1 MDVELSYTFLSLIV
15 YHAMKDELINAI
27 ANLIAEAVIN
37 LPKDVEEALR
47 KAMESEDGIAK
58 TQLEAVLKNVELA
71 RQQKKPMCQDTG
83 TPTFFIRIGVDFP
96 YRHVLK
102 EAILEGVRK
111 ATKEVPLRPNAVD
124 VLTGKNSGDNTG
136 IYIPIIHWEIV
147 GGSDCIITAMPKG
160 GGSENMST
168 LQMLKPGVGL
178 KGVKK
183 FVLEWMVEAA
193 GNPCPPTV
201 VGVGIGG
208 GADVAM
214 ELAKKALLRKIGGR
228 HEKQEIAKME
238 EELLEAIN
246 STGIG
251 AMGLGGK
258 ITVLD
263 VHIEVA
269 HRHPAS
275 LPVAIA
281 VQCWANRRK
290 SIRIDKEGK
299 IWNID

>member
-1 MDVELSYTFLSLIV
+1 MKEKLVE
-15 YHAMKDELINAI
+15 AI
-27 ANLIAEAVIN
+27 ANLIGEAVID
-37 LPKDVEEALR
+37 LPKDVEEALK
-47 KAMESEDGIAK
+47 KAMENEDGVAK
-58 TQLEAVLKNVELA
+58 AQLEAVLKNVELA
-71 RQQKKPMCQDTG
+71 RQQRKPMCQDTG
-83 TPTFFIRIGVDFP
+83 TPTFFVKMGVDFP
-96 YRHVLK
+96 YRHILQD
-102 EAILEGVRK
+102 AIIEGVRK

-124 VLTGKNSGDNTG
+124 ILTGKNSGDNTG
-136 IYIPIIHWEIV
+136 FHIPAIHWEV
-147 GGSDCIITAMPKG
+147 VEGNECIITVMPKG

-168 LQMLKPGVGL
+168 LRMLKPGVGL

-183 FVLEWMVEAA
+183 FVLEWMVEAG

-208 GADVAM
+208 GADLAM
-214 ELAKKALLRKIGGR
+214 ELAKKALLRKVGER
-228 HEKQEIAKME
+228 HENEEIAKIE
-238 EELLEAIN
+238 EELLQAIN

-258 ITVLD
+258 TTVMD
-263 VHIEVA
+263 VHVEIA

-290 SIRIDKEGK
+290 SIKIDKEGK

>member
-1 MDVELSYTFLSLIV
+1 
-15 YHAMKDELINAI
+15 MKFEDAI
-27 ANLIAEAVIN
+27 ADLIADAVIN
-37 LPKDVEEALR
+37 LPRDVEEALQ
-47 KAMESEDGIAK
+47 KAMKVEEEPAK
-58 TQLEAVLKNVELA
+58 TQLKAILENVRLA
-71 RQQKKPMCQDTG
+71 REQKKPMCQDTG
-83 TPTFFIRIGVDFP
+83 TPIFYVEMGINFP
-96 YRHVLK
+96 FKHDIK
-102 EAILEGVRK
+102 DSIIEGVRK
-111 ATKEVPLRPNAVD
+111 ATKLVPLRPNAVD

-136 IYIPIIHWEIV
+136 LFIPYINWEITD
-147 GGSDCIITAMPKG
+147 GDDCIITVMPKG

-168 LQMLKPGVGL
+168 LKMLKPGVGL

-208 GADVAM
+208 GADIAM
-214 ELAKKALLRKIGGR
+214 KLAKKALLRKVGER
-228 HEKQEIAKME
+228 HPNKEIAEME
-238 EELLEAIN
+238 EELLNAIN

-263 VHIEVA
+263 VHIEIA

>member
-1 MDVELSYTFLSLIV
+1 
-15 YHAMKDELINAI
+15 MKDKLVDAI
-27 ANLIAEAVIN
+27 VDLMADAVID
-37 LPKDVEEALR
+37 LPKDVEDALK
-47 KAMESEDGIAK
+47 KAMENEEEPAK
-58 TQLEAVLKNVELA
+58 TQLMAILKNIELA

-83 TPTFFIRIGVDFP
+83 TPTFYVKVGVNFP
-96 YRHVLK
+96 YRNLIND
-102 EAILEGVRK
+102 AIIEGVRK

-124 VLTGKNSGDNTG
+124 ILSGKNSRDNTG
-136 IYIPIIHWEIV
+136 RFIPYINWELV
-147 GGSDCIITAMPKG
+147 DGDECIITVMPKG

-168 LQMLKPGVGL
+168 LKMLKPGVGL

-208 GADVAM
+208 GADIAM
-214 ELAKKALLRKIGGR
+214 KLAKKALLRKVGER
-228 HEKQEIAKME
+228 HEEKEIAEME
-238 EELLEAIN
+238 EELLKAIN

-258 ITVLD
+258 TTVMD
-263 VHIEVA
+263 VHIEIA

-290 SIRIDKEGK
+290 SIKIDREGR

>member
-1 MDVELSYTFLSLIV
+1 MKEKLSS
-15 YHAMKDELINAI
+15 EI
-27 ANLIAEAVIN
+27 ANLLAKAVIE
-37 LPKDVEEALR
+37 LPSDVEEAL
-47 KAMESEDGIAK
+47 KNAMEREEGVAK
-58 TQLEAVLKNVELA
+58 AQLMAILKNIELA
-71 RQQKKPMCQDTG
+71 RKQKKPMCQDTG
-83 TPTFFIRIGVDFP
+83 TLTFFIKVGVDFP
-96 YRHVLK
+96 YKHILE
-102 EAILEGVRK
+102 EAIIEGVKK
-111 ATKEVPLRPNAVD
+111 ATIEIPLRPNAVD
-124 VLTGKNSGDNTG
+124 VLSGKNSGDNTG
-136 IYIPIIHWEIV
+136 RYVPPIHWEIV
-147 GGSDCIITAMPKG
+147 KGDECIITAMPKG

-168 LQMLKPGVGL
+168 LKMLKPGVGM

-183 FVLEWMVEAA
+183 FVLEWMVEAG

-214 ELAKKALLRKIGGR
+214 ELAKKALLRKVGQR
-228 HEKQEIAKME
+228 HENDEIAKIE

-251 AMGLGGK
+251 AMGMGGK
-258 ITVLD
+258 TTVLD
-263 VHIEVA
+263 VHVEVA

-281 VQCWANRRK
+281 VQCWANRKK
-290 SIRIDKEGK
+290 SIKIDKEGN

>member
-1 MDVELSYTFLSLIV
+1 
-15 YHAMKDELINAI
+15 MKFEDAI
-27 ANLIAEAVIN
+27 ADLIADAVIN
-37 LPKDVEEALR
+37 LPRDVEEALQ
-47 KAMESEDGIAK
+47 KAMKVEEEPAK
-58 TQLEAVLKNVELA
+58 TQLKAILENVRLA
-71 RQQKKPMCQDTG
+71 REQKKPMCQDTG
-83 TPTFFIRIGVDFP
+83 TPIFYVEMGINFP
-96 YRHVLK
+96 FKHDIK
-102 EAILEGVRK
+102 DSIIEGVRK
-111 ATKEVPLRPNAVD
+111 ATKLVPLRPNAVD

-136 IYIPIIHWEIV
+136 LFIPYINWEITD
-147 GGSDCIITAMPKG
+147 GDNCIITVMPKG

-168 LQMLKPGVGL
+168 LKMLKPGVGL

-208 GADVAM
+208 GADIAM
-214 ELAKKALLRKIGGR
+214 KLAKKALLRKVGER
-228 HEKQEIAKME
+228 HPNKEIAEME
-238 EELLEAIN
+238 EELLNAIN

-263 VHIEVA
+263 VHIEIA

>member
-1 MDVELSYTFLSLIV
+1 
-15 YHAMKDELINAI
+15 MKDELVNAI
-27 ANLIAEAVIN
+27 ANLIGDAVID
-37 LPKDVEEALR
+37 LPKDMEEALR
-47 KAMESEDGIAK
+47 KAMENEEGAAK
-58 TQLEAVLKNVELA
+58 TQLEAILKNIELA
-71 RQQKKPMCQDTG
+71 RQQRKPMCQDTG
-83 TPTFFIRIGVDFP
+83 TPTFFVKVGVDFP
-96 YRHVLK
+96 YRHLLK
-102 EAILEGVRK
+102 EAIIEGVRK

-124 VLTGKNSGDNTG
+124 VLTGRNSGDNTG
-136 IYIPIIHWEIV
+136 FHIPAIHWEV
-147 GGSDCIITAMPKG
+147 VEGDECFITVMPKG

-168 LQMLKPGVGL
+168 LRMLKPGVGL

-183 FVLEWMVEAA
+183 FVLEWMIEAA

-208 GADVAM
+208 GADIAM
-214 ELAKKALLRKIGGR
+214 ELAKKALLRKVGER
-228 HEKQEIAKME
+228 HENEEIAKIE
-238 EELLEAIN
+238 EELLNAIN

-251 AMGLGGK
+251 AMGLGGRT
-258 ITVLD
+258 TVVD
-263 VHIEVA
+263 VHVEIA

-290 SIRIDKEGK
+290 SIKIDKEGK

>member
-1 MDVELSYTFLSLIV
+1 
-15 YHAMKDELINAI
+15 MKFEDAI
-27 ANLIAEAVIN
+27 ADLIADAVIN
-37 LPKDVEEALR
+37 LPRDVEEALQ
-47 KAMESEDGIAK
+47 KAMEVEEEPAK
-58 TQLEAVLKNVELA
+58 TQLKAILENVRLA
-71 RQQKKPMCQDTG
+71 REQKKPMCQDTG
-83 TPTFFIRIGVDFP
+83 TPIFYVEMGINFP
-96 YRHVLK
+96 FKHDIK
-102 EAILEGVRK
+102 DSIIEGVRK
-111 ATKEVPLRPNAVD
+111 ATKLVPLRPNAVD

-136 IYIPIIHWEIV
+136 LFIPYINWEITD
-147 GGSDCIITAMPKG
+147 GDDCIITVMPKG

-168 LQMLKPGVGL
+168 LKMLKPGVGL

-208 GADVAM
+208 GADIAM
-214 ELAKKALLRKIGGR
+214 KLAKKALLRKVGER
-228 HEKQEIAKME
+228 HPNKEIAEME
-238 EELLEAIN
+238 EELLNAIN

-263 VHIEVA
+263 VHIEIA

>member
-1 MDVELSYTFLSLIV
+1 
-15 YHAMKDELINAI
+15 MKDKLVDAI
-27 ANLIAEAVIN
+27 VDLMADAVID
-37 LPKDVEEALR
+37 LPKDVEDALK
-47 KAMESEDGIAK
+47 KAMENEEEPAK
-58 TQLEAVLKNVELA
+58 TQLMAILKNIELA

-83 TPTFFIRIGVDFP
+83 TPTFYVKVGVNFP
-96 YRHVLK
+96 YRNLIK
-102 EAILEGVRK
+102 DAIIEGVRK

-124 VLTGKNSGDNTG
+124 ILSGKNSRDNTG
-136 IYIPIIHWEIV
+136 RFIPYINWELV
-147 GGSDCIITAMPKG
+147 DGDECIITVMPKG

-168 LQMLKPGVGL
+168 LKMLKPGVGL

-208 GADVAM
+208 GADIAM
-214 ELAKKALLRKIGGR
+214 KLAKKALLRKVGER
-228 HEKQEIAKME
+228 HEEKEIAEME
-238 EELLEAIN
+238 EELLKAIN

-258 ITVLD
+258 TTVMD
-263 VHIEVA
+263 VHIEIA

-290 SIRIDKEGK
+290 SIKIDREGR

>member
-1 MDVELSYTFLSLIV
+1 
-15 YHAMKDELINAI
+15 MKEKIANEI
-27 ANLIAEAVIN
+27 ANLLSKAVID
-37 LPKDVEEALR
+37 LPRDVEEALK
-47 KAMESEDGIAK
+47 KAMENEEGVAK
-58 TQLEAVLKNVELA
+58 AQLMAILKNVELA
-71 RQQKKPMCQDTG
+71 RKQKKPMCQDTG
-83 TPTFFIRIGVDFP
+83 TLTFFVKLGVNFP
-96 YRHVLK
+96 YRDIIK
-102 EAILEGVRK
+102 DAIIEGVRK
-111 ATKEVPLRPNAVD
+111 ATLQVPLRPNAVD

-136 IYIPIIHWEIV
+136 RFVPPIHWELTD
-147 GGSDCIITAMPKG
+147 GDDCIITAMPKG

-168 LQMLKPGVGL
+168 LRMLKPGVGL

-208 GADVAM
+208 GADVSM
-214 ELAKKALLRKIGGR
+214 ELAKKALLRKVGQR
-228 HEKQEIAKME
+228 HENKEIAKME

-251 AMGLGGK
+251 AMGLGGR

-263 VHIEVA
+263 VHVEVA

-281 VQCWANRRK
+281 VQCWADRRK

>member
-1 MDVELSYTFLSLIV
+1 MKEKISDAIADLLGRAVIDLPEDVE
-15 YHAMKDELINAI
+15 NA
-27 ANLIAEAVIN
+27 L
-37 LPKDVEEALR
+37 KR
-47 KAMESEDGIAK
+47 AMEQEEGAAK
-58 TQLEAVLKNVELA
+58 TQLMAILKNVELA

-83 TPTFFIRIGVDFP
+83 TPTFYVKAGIDFP
-96 YRHVLK
+96 YLDILE
-102 EAILEGVRK
+102 EAIVEGVRK
-111 ATKEVPLRPNAVD
+111 ATSRIPLRPNAVD

-136 IYIPIIHWEIV
+136 RFIPYINWEMV
-147 GGSDCIITAMPKG
+147 EGDECIITAMPKG

-168 LQMLKPGVGL
+168 LRMLKPGVGIE
-178 KGVKK
+178 GVKK
-183 FVLEWMVEAA
+183 FVVEWMVEAA
-193 GNPCPPTV
+193 GNPCPPTT

-208 GADVAM
+208 GADIAM
-214 ELAKKALLRKIGGR
+214 KLAKKALLRKIGER
-228 HEKQEIAKME
+228 HENEIIAEME
-238 EELLEAIN
+238 EELLKAIN

-258 ITVLD
+258 TTVLD

-290 SIRIDKEGK
+290 SMKIDKEGK

>member
-1 MDVELSYTFLSLIV
+1 
-15 YHAMKDELINAI
+15 MKEKLANEI
-27 ANLIAEAVIN
+27 ANLIANAVID
-37 LPKDVEEALR
+37 LPKDVEDALR
-47 KAMESEDGIAK
+47 KAMENEEEPAK
-58 TQLEAVLKNVELA
+58 TQLKAILKNIELA
-71 RQQKKPMCQDTG
+71 RQQRKPMCQDTG
-83 TPTFFIRIGVDFP
+83 TPTFYVEVGYNFP
-96 YRHVLK
+96 YKDVIR
-102 EAILEGVRK
+102 EAIIEGVRK

-124 VLTGKNSGDNTG
+124 ILTGKNSGDNTG
-136 IYIPIIHWEIV
+136 LHIPYINWELV
-147 GGSDCIITAMPKG
+147 DGEECKITVMPKG

-168 LQMLKPGVGL
+168 LKMLKPGVGI

-201 VGVGIGG
+201 VGIGIGG
-208 GADVAM
+208 GSDIAM
-214 ELAKKALLRKIGGR
+214 KLAKKALLRKVG
-228 HEKQEIAKME
+228 EKHSNKEIAKME
-238 EELLEAIN
+238 EELLNAIN

-258 ITVLD
+258 TTVLD
-263 VHIEVA
+263 VHIEIA

-290 SIRIDKEGK
+290 SLKIDKEGR

>member
-1 MDVELSYTFLSLIV
+1 
-15 YHAMKDELINAI
+15 MKEKLINEI
-27 ANLIAEAVIN
+27 ANLIADAVID
-37 LPKDVEEALR
+37 LPRDVEDALK
-47 KAMESEDGIAK
+47 KAMENEEEPAK
-58 TQLEAVLKNVELA
+58 TQLKAILKNIELA
-71 RQQKKPMCQDTG
+71 RKQRKPMCQDTG
-83 TPTFFIRIGVDFP
+83 TMIFYVEMGCDFP
-96 YRHVLK
+96 YRNIIK
-102 EAILEGVRK
+102 PAIIEAVKK
-111 ATKEVPLRPNAVD
+111 ATREVPLRPNAVD

-136 IYIPIIHWEIV
+136 FYIPYINWEIV
-147 GGSDCIITAMPKG
+147 DGNECKITVMPKG

-168 LQMLKPGVGL
+168 LRMLKPGVGL

-208 GADVAM
+208 GADIAM
-214 ELAKKALLRKIGGR
+214 KLAKKALLRKVGER
-228 HEKQEIAKME
+228 SENEKIAKME
-238 EELLEAIN
+238 KELLNAIN

-258 ITVLD
+258 TTVLD
-263 VHIEVA
+263 VHIEIA

-290 SIRIDKEGK
+290 SLKIDKEGR

>member
-1 MDVELSYTFLSLIV
+1 MEFVD
-15 YHAMKDELINAI
+15 AI
-27 ANLIAEAVIN
+27 ANLMADAVIN

-47 KAMESEDGIAK
+47 KAMENENGIAK
-58 TQLEAVLKNVELA
+58 TQLQAVLKNVELA

-83 TPTFFIRIGVDFP
+83 TPTFFVKMGIDFP
-96 YRHVLK
+96 YKHLIE
-102 EAILEGVRK
+102 EAIIEGVRK

-124 VLTGKNSGDNTG
+124 ILSGKNSGDNTG
-136 IYIPIIHWEIV
+136 ICIPIIHWEIV
-147 GGSDCIITAMPKG
+147 EGSDCIITAMPKG

-168 LQMLKPGVGL
+168 LKMLKPGVGI

-214 ELAKKALLRKIGGR
+214 KLAKKALLRKVGER
-228 HEKQEIAKME
+228 HRNKEIAKME
-238 EELLEAIN
+238 EELLKAIN

-263 VHIEVA
+263 VHIEIA

-290 SIRIDKEGK
+290 SIKIDKEGK

>member
-1 MDVELSYTFLSLIV
+1 
-15 YHAMKDELINAI
+15 MKFEDAI
-27 ANLIAEAVIN
+27 ADLIADAVIN
-37 LPKDVEEALR
+37 LPRDVEKALQ
-47 KAMESEDGIAK
+47 KAMEVEEEPAK
-58 TQLEAVLKNVELA
+58 TQLKAILENVRLA
-71 RQQKKPMCQDTG
+71 REQKKPMCQDTG
-83 TPTFFIRIGVDFP
+83 TPIFYVEMGINFP
-96 YRHVLK
+96 FKHDIK
-102 EAILEGVRK
+102 DSIIEGVRK
-111 ATKEVPLRPNAVD
+111 ATKLVPLRPNAVD

-136 IYIPIIHWEIV
+136 LFIPYINWEITD
-147 GGSDCIITAMPKG
+147 GDDCIITVMPKG

-168 LQMLKPGVGL
+168 LKMLKPGVGL

-208 GADVAM
+208 GADIAM
-214 ELAKKALLRKIGGR
+214 KLAKKALLRKVGER
-228 HEKQEIAKME
+228 HPNKEIAEME
-238 EELLEAIN
+238 EELLNAIN

-263 VHIEVA
+263 VHIEIA

>member
-1 MDVELSYTFLSLIV
+1 MKEKISDAVADLLGRAVIDLPEDVE
-15 YHAMKDELINAI
+15 NA
-27 ANLIAEAVIN
+27 L
-37 LPKDVEEALR
+37 KR
-47 KAMESEDGIAK
+47 AMEQEEGAAK
-58 TQLEAVLKNVELA
+58 TQLMAILKNVELA

-83 TPTFFIRIGVDFP
+83 TPTFYVKAGIDFP
-96 YRHVLK
+96 YLDILE
-102 EAILEGVRK
+102 EAIVEGVRK
-111 ATKEVPLRPNAVD
+111 ATSRIPLRPNAVD

-136 IYIPIIHWEIV
+136 RFIPYINWEMV
-147 GGSDCIITAMPKG
+147 EGDECIITAMPKG

-168 LQMLKPGVGL
+168 LRMLKPGVGIE
-178 KGVKK
+178 GVKK
-183 FVLEWMVEAA
+183 FVVEWMVEAA
-193 GNPCPPTV
+193 GNPCPPTT

-208 GADVAM
+208 GADIAM
-214 ELAKKALLRKIGGR
+214 KLAKKALLRKIGER
-228 HEKQEIAKME
+228 HENEIIAEME
-238 EELLEAIN
+238 EELLKAIN

-258 ITVLD
+258 TTVLD

-290 SIRIDKEGK
+290 SMKIDKEGK

>member
-1 MDVELSYTFLSLIV
+1 
-15 YHAMKDELINAI
+15 MKEKIARAI
-27 ANLIAEAVIN
+27 ADLLGRAVID
-37 LPKDVEEALR
+37 LPKDVEDVLK
-47 KAMESEDGIAK
+47 KAMEREEGVAK
-58 TQLEAVLKNVELA
+58 TQLMAILKNVELA
-71 RQQKKPMCQDTG
+71 REKKKPMCQDTG
-83 TPTFFIRIGVDFP
+83 TPTFYVKVGRDFP
-96 YRHVLK
+96 YIGILE
-102 EAILEGVRK
+102 EAIVEGVRI

-124 VLTGKNSGDNTG
+124 ILTGKNSGDNTG
-136 IYIPIIHWEIV
+136 RFIPYINWEIV
-147 GGSDCIITAMPKG
+147 EGDECIITAMPKG

-168 LQMLKPGVGL
+168 LKMMKPGEGI
-178 KGVKK
+178 KGIKK

-193 GNPCPPTV
+193 GNPCPPTT
-201 VGVGIGG
+201 VGIGIGG
-208 GADVAM
+208 GSDIAM
-214 ELAKKALLRKIGGR
+214 KLAKKALLRKIGER
-228 HEKQEIAKME
+228 HENEIIAGME
-238 EELLEAIN
+238 EKLLDAIN

-258 ITVLD
+258 TTVLD

-290 SIRIDKEGK
+290 SMRIDKEGK

>member
-1 MDVELSYTFLSLIV
+1 
-15 YHAMKDELINAI
+15 MKEKIARAI
-27 ANLIAEAVIN
+27 ADLLGRAVID
-37 LPKDVEEALR
+37 LPKDVEDVLK
-47 KAMESEDGIAK
+47 KAMEREEGVAK
-58 TQLEAVLKNVELA
+58 TQLMAILKNVELA
-71 RQQKKPMCQDTG
+71 REKKKPMCQDTG
-83 TPTFFIRIGVDFP
+83 TPTFYVKVGRDFP
-96 YRHVLK
+96 YIGILE
-102 EAILEGVRK
+102 EAIVEGVRI

-124 VLTGKNSGDNTG
+124 ILTGKNSGDNTG
-136 IYIPIIHWEIV
+136 RFIPYINWEIV
-147 GGSDCIITAMPKG
+147 EGDECIITAMPKG

-168 LQMLKPGVGL
+168 LKMMKPGEGI
-178 KGVKK
+178 KGIKK

-193 GNPCPPTV
+193 GNPCPPTT
-201 VGVGIGG
+201 VGIGIGG
-208 GADVAM
+208 GSDIAM
-214 ELAKKALLRKIGGR
+214 KLAKKALLRKIGER
-228 HEKQEIAKME
+228 HENEIIAGME
-238 EELLEAIN
+238 EELLDAIN

-258 ITVLD
+258 TTVLD

-290 SIRIDKEGK
+290 SMRIDKEGK

>member
-1 MDVELSYTFLSLIV
+1 MEQ
-15 YHAMKDELINAI
+15 
-27 ANLIAEAVIN
+27 
-37 LPKDVEEALR
+37 EEGA
-47 KAMESEDGIAK
+47 AK
-58 TQLEAVLKNVELA
+58 TQLMAILKNVELA

-83 TPTFFIRIGVDFP
+83 TPTFYVKAGIDFP
-96 YRHVLK
+96 YLDILE
-102 EAILEGVRK
+102 EAIVEGVRK
-111 ATKEVPLRPNAVD
+111 ATSRIPLRPNAVD

-136 IYIPIIHWEIV
+136 RFIPYINWEMV
-147 GGSDCIITAMPKG
+147 EGDECIITAMPKG

-168 LQMLKPGVGL
+168 LRMLKPGVGIE
-178 KGVKK
+178 GVKK
-183 FVLEWMVEAA
+183 FVVEWMVEAA
-193 GNPCPPTV
+193 GNPCPPTT

-208 GADVAM
+208 GADIAM
-214 ELAKKALLRKIGGR
+214 KLAKKALLRKIGER
-228 HEKQEIAKME
+228 HENEIIAEME
-238 EELLEAIN
+238 EELLKAIN

-258 ITVLD
+258 TTVLD

-290 SIRIDKEGK
+290 SMKIDKEGK

>member
-1 MDVELSYTFLSLIV
+1 MKDKLVDAIVNLMADAVIDLPRDVE
-15 YHAMKDELINAI
+15 D
-27 ANLIAEAVIN
+27 
-37 LPKDVEEALR
+37 ALK
-47 KAMESEDGIAK
+47 KAMENEEEPAR
-58 TQLEAVLKNVELA
+58 TQLIAILKNIELA

-83 TPTFFIRIGVDFP
+83 TPTFYVKVGVNFP
-96 YRHVLK
+96 YRDLIK
-102 EAILEGVRK
+102 DAIVEGVRK

-124 VLTGKNSGDNTG
+124 VLSGKNSRDNTG
-136 IYIPIIHWEIV
+136 RYIPYINWELV
-147 GGSDCIITAMPKG
+147 DGDECIITVMPKG

-168 LQMLKPGVGL
+168 LKMLKPGVGL

-208 GADVAM
+208 GADIAM
-214 ELAKKALLRKIGGR
+214 KLAKKALLRKVGER
-228 HEKQEIAKME
+228 HKEKEIAEME
-238 EELLEAIN
+238 EELLKAIN

-258 ITVLD
+258 TTVMD
-263 VHIEVA
+263 VHVEIA

-290 SIRIDKEGK
+290 SIKIDREGR

>member
-1 MDVELSYTFLSLIV
+1 
-15 YHAMKDELINAI
+15 MKFEDAI
-27 ANLIAEAVIN
+27 ADLIADAVIN
-37 LPKDVEEALR
+37 LPRDVEEALQ
-47 KAMESEDGIAK
+47 KAMEVEEEPAK
-58 TQLEAVLKNVELA
+58 TQLKAILENVRLA
-71 RQQKKPMCQDTG
+71 REQKKPMCQDTG
-83 TPTFFIRIGVDFP
+83 TPIFYVEMGINFP
-96 YRHVLK
+96 FKHDIK
-102 EAILEGVRK
+102 DSIIEGVRK
-111 ATKEVPLRPNAVD
+111 ATKLVPLRPNAVD

-136 IYIPIIHWEIV
+136 LFIPYINWEITD
-147 GGSDCIITAMPKG
+147 GDDCIITVMPKG

-168 LQMLKPGVGL
+168 LKMLRPGVGL

-208 GADVAM
+208 GADIAM
-214 ELAKKALLRKIGGR
+214 KLAKKALLRKVGER
-228 HEKQEIAKME
+228 HPNKEIAEME
-238 EELLEAIN
+238 EELLNAIN

-263 VHIEVA
+263 VHIEIA